1 MCNVIEGAIDLDFF
15 WGIDIDYWHWIDDFG
30 IIDIAIDIETGQWLY
45 ATIDIDI
52 VIDARTIDPIKKS
65 Q

>member
-1 MCNVIEGAIDLDFF
+1 MSNVIEGAI
-15 WGIDIDYWHWIDDFG
+15 IIDYWHWIDDFG

-45 ATIDIDI
+45 TTIDIE
-52 VIDARTIDPIKKS
+52 VRTIDPTKKS